1 MCATKMGTLVS
12 ALGVILSVKI
22 DTPTGATIVVT
33 FGGVLTL
40 MFFLHLILHHGRHAR
55 VLEGVNCRVIKF
67 SCDLLRPAT
76 TMSIEV

>member
-1 MCATKMGTLVS
+1 
-12 ALGVILSVKI
+12 VILSVKI
-22 DTPTGATIVVT
+22 DIPTGAVIVVT

-55 VLEGVNCRVIKF
+55 VLEGATRRVMKF
-67 SCDLLRPAT
+67 SCGLLQPAT